1 MWIAVGPIVY
11 YTIRRTPSLPQK
23 QYIVPNA
30 SLTQAP
36 TNGIATRPNWTRVY
50 ACYAHASLKSTGTKG
65 GGGSTLWLWAGRNWL
80 VFIVVT
86 DWLGFYVG
94 GRNWRVF
101 LVRAA
106 NRLVLAWASK
116 LTSFCVV
123 VRNYIDFS
131 VGGRSF
137 INEEKRSGVQIP
149 PRSYFRFFWD
159 ASPHNSHSLSKTH
172 QRIGRIPSYITSKW
186 LSRANTQLHSHRI
199 RVINYLTVAIGAIVN
214 HTNAPYTIV
223 DCNKVS
229 YSIVRYIR
237 FRTASL
243 PIKKSFLLRR
253 WIRVHADVHG
263 KDKYTSN
270 WHLAHR

>member
-1 MWIAVGPIVY
+1 MWVVEIDVFFWCGPQIAWFW
-11 YTIRRTPSLPQK
+11 RE
-23 QYIVPNA
+23 
-30 SLTQAP
+30 
-36 TNGIATRPNWTRVY
+36 
-50 ACYAHASLKSTGTKG
+50 H
-65 GGGSTLWLWAGRNWL
+65 RNWL
-80 VFIVVT
+80 
-86 DWLGFYVG
+86 
-94 GRNWRVF
+94 R
-101 LVRAA
+101 
-106 NRLVLAWASK
+106 
-116 LTSFCVV
+116 FCVV
-123 VRNYIDFS
+123 VRNYLDFS
-131 VGGRSF
+131 VGVDPLQTKKRGPGFKSHRGRTSVF
-137 INEEKRSGVQIP
+137 SEMHLRTTAI
-149 PRSYFRFFWD
+149 
-159 ASPHNSHSLSKTH
+159 SLSKTH
-172 QRIGRIPSYITSKW
+172 QRIGRIHSYITSKW
-186 LSRANTQLHSHRI
+186 LSRANTQPHTHRI